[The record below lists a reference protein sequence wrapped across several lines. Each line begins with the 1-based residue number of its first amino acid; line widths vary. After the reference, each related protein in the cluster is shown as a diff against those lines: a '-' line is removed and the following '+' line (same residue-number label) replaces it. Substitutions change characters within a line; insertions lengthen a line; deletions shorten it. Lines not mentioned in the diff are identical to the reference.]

1 MDDTTIATM
10 QNRCLKEVIKEL
22 SQYEEES
29 EAKVSYSKTQGIW
42 IGSWKGRRV
51 SRMEKVKWASRD
63 VENLGIYFDYD
74 NPSQKTFQEI
84 LPKFKRHLA

>member
-29 EAKVSYSKTQGIW
+29 EAKVNYSKHRVYGLEVGKEG
-42 IGSWKGRRV
+42 GSHEGK
-51 SRMEKVKWASRD
+51 K
-63 VENLGIYFDYD
+63 
-74 NPSQKTFQEI
+74 
-84 LPKFKRHLA
+84 